1 MKTIINQKLIDRNKK
16 LSMVLFFAS
25 MAVLIFGAYLAWPG
39 TADVSRTVYSW
50 IALMIGF
57 ILTRISIYF
66 TARFGQTPR
75 YDEVVGQVIE
85 KLRSEY
91 TYFVYSTPV
100 PMLLLGP
107 CRLWL
112 PILVTSSGT
121 INYVD
126 GKWKHT
132 GVNFLK
138 RFMGQESIADPEKDA
153 SEAIAAIQKQLIL
166 QGIPLEEQPQIQPI
180 LIVMMKNTFIGEI
193 KDAPYP
199 VVLIND
205 FKRLIR
211 KMDRENCTNPLSPER
226 TEKVTDALIAGKM
239 VNINS

>member
-1 MKTIINQKLIDRNKK
+1 MKTIINQKLINRNKK

-25 MAVLIFGAYLAWPG
+25 MGVLIFGAYLAWPG
-39 TADVSRTVYSW
+39 QADVSRTLYSW
-50 IALMIGF
+50 MALMIGF
-57 ILTRISIYF
+57 ILTRVSIYF
-66 TARFGQTPR
+66 TSRFGQTPR
-75 YDEVVGQVIE
+75 YDEVIGRTID

-112 PILVTSSGT
+112 PILITSSGT
-121 INYVD
+121 ISYVD

-132 GVNFLK
+132 GIGFLK
-138 RFMGQESIADPEKDA
+138 RFMGQEAIADPKKDA
-153 SEAIAAIQKQLIL
+153 EDAIMQIKKQFGL

-180 LIVMMKNTFIGEI
+180 VVIILKNTSIGEI

-199 VVLIND
+199 VVLIDD
-205 FKRLIR
+205 FKRFVR
-211 KMDRENCTNPLSPER
+211 KMDREKCEKPFSQDE
-226 TEKVTDALIAGKM
+226 TEKFTKALTAGK
-239 VNINS
+239 I

>member
-1 MKTIINQKLIDRNKK
+1 VKTIINQKLIDRNKK

-25 MAVLIFGAYLAWPG
+25 MGVLIFGAYLAWPG
-39 TADVSRTVYSW
+39 KADVSRTLYSW

-57 ILTRISIYF
+57 VLTRVSIYF
-66 TARFGQTPR
+66 TSRFGQTPR
-75 YDEVVGQVIE
+75 YDELIGQTID

-121 INYVD
+121 INFVD

-132 GVNFLK
+132 GVGFIK
-138 RFMGQESIADPEKDA
+138 RFMGQEAIADPQRDA
-153 SEAIAAIQKQLIL
+153 EEAIMQLQKQFGL
-166 QGIPLEEQPQIQPI
+166 QGIPLEEQPKIQPVVVII
-180 LIVMMKNTFIGEI
+180 LKNTSIGEV

-205 FKRLIR
+205 FKRFIR
-211 KMDRENCTNPLSPER
+211 KMDREQCESPLTPEQ
-226 TEKVTDALIAGKM
+226 TEKITIALTAGKM
-239 VNINS
+239 

>member
-1 MKTIINQKLIDRNKK
+1 MKTIINQRLINRNKK

-25 MAVLIFGAYLAWPG
+25 MGVLIFGAYLAWPG
-39 TADVSRTVYSW
+39 KADVSRTLYSW

-57 ILTRISIYF
+57 ILTRVSIYF
-66 TARFGQTPR
+66 TSRFGQTPR
-75 YDEVVGQVIE
+75 YDEIIGQTIE

-107 CRLWL
+107 CRIWL

-121 INYVD
+121 ISYLD

-132 GVNFLK
+132 GVGFIK
-138 RFMGQESIADPEKDA
+138 RFMGQESIADPQKDA
-153 SEAIAAIQKQLIL
+153 DEAILQIQKQLEL

-180 LIVMMKNTFIGEI
+180 VLIIMKNTTIGEV

-199 VVLIND
+199 VMLIND
-205 FKRLIR
+205 FKRFVR
-211 KMDRENCTNPLSPER
+211 KMDREKCENPFSSEE
-226 TEKVTDALIAGKM
+226 TEKITKALTAGKM
-239 VNINS
+239 

>member
-1 MKTIINQKLIDRNKK
+1 MKTVINQKLINRNKK

-25 MAVLIFGAYLAWPG
+25 MGVLIFGAYLAWPG
-39 TADVSRTVYSW
+39 KTNVSRTLYSW

-66 TARFGQTPR
+66 TSRFGQTPR
-75 YDEVVGQVIE
+75 YDEVIGQTIE

-121 INYVD
+121 INFID

-132 GVNFLK
+132 GVGFLK
-138 RFMGQESIADPEKDA
+138 RFMGQEAIADPQKDA
-153 SEAIAAIQKQLIL
+153 EEAITQIQKQLEL
-166 QGIPLEEQPQIQPI
+166 QGVPLEEQPQIQP
-180 LIVMMKNTFIGEI
+180 
-193 KDAPYP
+193 
-199 VVLIND
+199 VVLI
-205 FKRLIR
+205 I
-211 KMDRENCTNPLSPER
+211 
-226 TEKVTDALIAGKM
+226 
-239 VNINS
+239 

>member
-1 MKTIINQKLIDRNKK
+1 
-16 LSMVLFFAS
+16 MVLFFAS

-39 TADVSRTVYSW
+39 KADVSRTIYSW

-57 ILTRISIYF
+57 VLTRISIYF
-66 TARFGQTPR
+66 TSRFGQTPR
-75 YDEVVGQVIE
+75 YDEVIGQTID

-121 INYVD
+121 ISYID

-132 GVNFLK
+132 GIGFLK
-138 RFMGQESIADPEKDA
+138 RFMGQEAIADPQKDA
-153 SEAIAAIQKQLIL
+153 EEAVMQIQKQFGS

-180 LIVMMKNTFIGEI
+180 VVIILKKTSIGEV

-199 VVLIND
+199 VVSIDD
-205 FKRLIR
+205 FKRFVR
-211 KMDRENCTNPLSPER
+211 KMDREKCEKPFTTEE
-226 TEKVTDALIAGKM
+226 TEKINKALTAGK
-239 VNINS
+239 I

>member
-25 MAVLIFGAYLAWPG
+25 MGVLIFGAYLAWPG
-39 TADVSRTVYSW
+39 KADVSRTLYSW

-57 ILTRISIYF
+57 VLTRVSIYF
-66 TARFGQTPR
+66 TSRFGQTPR
-75 YDEVVGQVIE
+75 YDELIGQTID

-121 INYVD
+121 INFVD

-132 GVNFLK
+132 GVGFIK
-138 RFMGQESIADPEKDA
+138 RFMGQEAIADPQRDA
-153 SEAIAAIQKQLIL
+153 EEAIMQLQKQFGL
-166 QGIPLEEQPQIQPI
+166 QGIPLEEQPKIQPVVVII
-180 LIVMMKNTFIGEI
+180 LKNTSIGEV

-205 FKRLIR
+205 FKRFIR
-211 KMDRENCTNPLSPER
+211 KMDREQCESPLTPEQ
-226 TEKVTDALIAGKM
+226 TEKITIALTAGKM
-239 VNINS
+239 

>member
-16 LSMVLFFAS
+16 LSLVLFFAS

-39 TADVSRTVYSW
+39 KADVSRTVYSW
-50 IALMIGF
+50 IALMFGF
-57 ILTRISIYF
+57 ILTRVSIYF
-66 TARFGQTPR
+66 TSRFGQTPR
-75 YDEVVGQVIE
+75 YDEVIGQAID

-112 PILVTSSGT
+112 PVLMTSSGT
-121 INYVD
+121 ISYID

-132 GVNFLK
+132 GVSIIK
-138 RFMGQESIADPEKDA
+138 RFMGQETIADPDKDA
-153 SEAIAAIQKQLIL
+153 TEAINEVRKQLTL
-166 QGIPLEEQPQIQPI
+166 QGIPLEEQPQIQPVLVII
-180 LIVMMKNTFIGEI
+180 LKNTIIGEV

-199 VVLIND
+199 VVILND
-205 FKRLIR
+205 FKRFVR
-211 KMDRENCTNPLSPER
+211 KVDREQCEKPLSLEE
-226 TEKVTDALIAGKM
+226 TEKITKALTAGK
-239 VNINS
+239 I

>member
-1 MKTIINQKLIDRNKK
+1 MKTVINQKLINRNKK

-25 MAVLIFGAYLAWPG
+25 MGVLIFGAYLAWPG
-39 TADVSRTVYSW
+39 KTNVSRTLYSW

-66 TARFGQTPR
+66 TSRFGQTPR
-75 YDEVVGQVIE
+75 YDEVIGQTIE

-121 INYVD
+121 INFID

-132 GVNFLK
+132 GVGFLK
-138 RFMGQESIADPEKDA
+138 RFMGQEAIADPQKDA
-153 SEAIAAIQKQLIL
+153 EEAITQIQKQLEL
-166 QGIPLEEQPQIQPI
+166 QGVPLEEQPQIQPVV
-180 LIVMMKNTFIGEI
+180 LIMLKNTSIGEV
-193 KDAPYP
+193 KDAPCP
-199 VVLIND
+199 VMLIND
-205 FKRLIR
+205 FKRFIR
-211 KMDRENCTNPLSPER
+211 KMDREQCETPLTPEE
-226 TEKVTDALIAGKM
+226 TERVTAALTAGKM
-239 VNINS
+239 

>member
-1 MKTIINQKLIDRNKK
+1 
-16 LSMVLFFAS
+16 MVLFFAS
-25 MAVLIFGAYLAWPG
+25 MGVLIFGAYLAWPG
-39 TADVSRTVYSW
+39 KADVSRTLYSW

-57 ILTRISIYF
+57 ILTRVSIYF
-66 TARFGQTPR
+66 TSRFGQTPR
-75 YDEVVGQVIE
+75 YDELIGQTID

-121 INYVD
+121 INFID

-132 GVNFLK
+132 GVGFLK
-138 RFMGQESIADPEKDA
+138 RFMGQEAIADPQRDA
-153 SEAIAAIQKQLIL
+153 EEAITQIQKQFGL
-166 QGIPLEEQPQIQPI
+166 QGIPVEEQPQIQPI
-180 LIVMMKNTFIGEI
+180 VVIVLKNTNIGEV

-199 VVLIND
+199 VVLVND
-205 FKRLIR
+205 LKRYVR
-211 KMDRENCTNPLSPER
+211 KMDREQCEHPLTPEQ
-226 TEKVTDALIAGKM
+226 TEKITAALTAGKM
-239 VNINS
+239 